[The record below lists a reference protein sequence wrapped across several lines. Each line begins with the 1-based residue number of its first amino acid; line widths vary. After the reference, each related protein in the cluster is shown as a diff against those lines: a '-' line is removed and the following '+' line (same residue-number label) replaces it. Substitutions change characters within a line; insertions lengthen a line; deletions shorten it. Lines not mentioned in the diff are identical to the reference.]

1 MCGSNVYLSVAYA
14 EICEGGFGAENTI
27 VLSQGFPNW
36 GTFRLLKGT
45 LSERIS
51 LFELNS
57 VSGRNNGLKCLEF
70 SNPVDYNYRTGQ
82 LRGKTFLQITVILGL
97 NGENLWLLKREEFSF
112 SRDYLD
118 FRHELGKLFLFFLED
133 TMILRQK

>member
-1 MCGSNVYLSVAYA
+1 MCVVLMYIYQWRTQKFVK
-14 EICEGGFGAENTI
+14 GGFGAENTI

-70 SNPVDYNYRTGQ
+70 SNPVDYNYVKQ
-82 LRGKTFLQITVILGL
+82 D
-97 NGENLWLLKREEFSF
+97 N
-112 SRDYLD
+112 
-118 FRHELGKLFLFFLED
+118 
-133 TMILRQK
+133 